1 LKTSAHSQ
9 AVALARIRTQEKE
22 ARLKK
27 LQSEREAASA
37 TDELRMIQFTAHRPV
52 ASASSKLM
60 SAEERDMWE
69 DYRVNGADFSVGD
82 DVEDQQKQR
91 RRLQEEADVFGLWN
105 PDATA
110 RLLGFGGED
119 ARDQVQEDEDD
130 LLAEIMRNVGE
141 SCYLEINSRDEMDES
156 SMGCVCGRVD
166 CCPSFWHRSM
176 FQMVC
181 STNQR
186 EARENG
192 CRRDGSHLVTCVV

>member
-1 LKTSAHSQ
+1 MPPRKPLDPVFRPKETDASQVQCTVCAEGVPEERHSWIAVTSAAAHLKTSAHSQ

-22 ARLKK
+22 AGLKK

-82 DVEDQQKQR
+82 DIEDQQKQR

-110 RLLGFGGED
+110 RLLGFGGEG
-119 ARDQVQEDEDD
+119 ARDQVQETKT
-130 LLAEIMRNVGE
+130 I
-141 SCYLEINSRDEMDES
+141 S
-156 SMGCVCGRVD
+156 
-166 CCPSFWHRSM
+166 
-176 FQMVC
+176 
-181 STNQR
+181 
-186 EARENG
+186 
-192 CRRDGSHLVTCVV
+192 

>member
-1 LKTSAHSQ
+1 MPPKKPLNP
-9 AVALARIRTQEKE
+9 AVALASVKTQERE

-37 TDELRMIQFTAHRPV
+37 TDELPMIQFAAHRPV
-52 ASASSKLM
+52 ASVSSKSM
-60 SAEERDMWE
+60 SAEETAMWE

-119 ARDQVQEDEDD
+119 ARDQAQEDE
-130 LLAEIMRNVGE
+130 LAEIMRNVVT
-141 SCYLEINSRDEMDES
+141 I
-156 SMGCVCGRVD
+156 
-166 CCPSFWHRSM
+166 
-176 FQMVC
+176 
-181 STNQR
+181 
-186 EARENG
+186 AA
-192 CRRDGSHLVTCVV
+192 HLSPTEYYCF